1 MVSSLEPIR
10 TIQIFQ
16 RQPDPR
22 QFAAGQVIFEQGQT
36 ADVMYGLVEGEVEI
50 RVQGKVLETLMPG
63 AAFGVGALI
72 GDKIRRHTAIALTDC
87 TLAYLDEERFLFA
100 VQETP
105 MFALEIMRTYAN
117 RLDRVAQLTTILIP

>member
-1 MVSSLEPIR
+1 MVSSLEPVR

-22 QFAAGQVIFEQGQT
+22 QFTAGQPIFQQGQP
-36 ADVMYGLVEGEVEI
+36 ADVMYGVVDGEVEI
-50 RVQGKVLETLMPG
+50 SVLGKTLEILKPG

-72 GDKIRRHTAIALTDC
+72 GDKPRRHTAIAHTDC

-105 MFALEIMRTYAN
+105 MFALEVMRTYAD
-117 RLDRVAQLTTILIP
+117 RLDRVEKFAASLAS